1 LRNFTNLLAPE
12 PGVSDGP
19 DRSGPSA
26 DRDIKQSDGSGQ
38 PPSND
43 GGPTQIKRL
52 VPVRPEREPA
62 ERDLAQAVVE
72 DGLRRYFLAR
82 RGRVEA
88 FVTKHF
94 SLRGTLSL
102 HREALGWDIVKAPVN
117 LAFALPQLGL
127 KATAAAAGALGAK
140 RAARRLGAQDIL
152 LRTKVTERTE
162 WLIVTELLELPFQQ
176 QGCSVTRDAL
186 AETIL
191 ADPRVEAFAL
201 EKLAAIGRR
210 ADDPEFR
217 RRLGEAMGAYAGTRA
232 AAADITT
239 GLLTLGAGAVA
250 LKQLVPGAMTLGPAL
265 ATAMAQQ
272 AAIAS
277 FPLGASLGGLWY
289 GAFPAAASPALMF
302 GLTGGLMAV
311 AAVASAFAGILADP
325 IQVRLGLHQRRLQRM
340 LDALERQIADPDAPA
355 FAVKDQY
362 AARLMDLFDLIGTAY
377 RVART

>member
-1 LRNFTNLLAPE
+1 MKLSANPE
-12 PGVSDGP
+12 EPPPKDDGP
-19 DRSGPSA
+19 ARSE
-26 DRDIKQSDGSGQ
+26 Q
-38 PPSND
+38 PA
-43 GGPTQIKRL
+43 
-52 VPVRPEREPA
+52 PVRPEREPA

-82 RGRVEA
+82 HSRIEA
-88 FVTKHF
+88 FVTEHF
-94 SLRGTLSL
+94 SVRGTLVL

-117 LAFALPQLGL
+117 LAFAVPQLGL
-127 KATAAAAGALGAK
+127 KATAAAVGALGAK
-140 RAARRLGAQDIL
+140 RTAVWLGTRDIL
-152 LRTKVTERTE
+152 LKTKVAERTE
-162 WLIVTELLELPFQQ
+162 WLIVTELLELPFRQES
-176 QGCSVTRDAL
+176 CSVTRDAL

-201 EKLAAIGRR
+201 EKLVAIGRR

-217 RRLGEAMGAYAGTRA
+217 RRLAEAMGAYAGTRA

-277 FPLGASLGGLWY
+277 FPLGAGLGGLWY

-325 IQVRLGLHQRRLQRM
+325 IQVRLGLHQRRLRRM
-340 LDALERQIADPDAPA
+340 IDALERQTADPNAPA

-362 AARLMDLFDLIGTAY
+362 AARLMDLFDLLGTAY
-377 RVART
+377 RVARA